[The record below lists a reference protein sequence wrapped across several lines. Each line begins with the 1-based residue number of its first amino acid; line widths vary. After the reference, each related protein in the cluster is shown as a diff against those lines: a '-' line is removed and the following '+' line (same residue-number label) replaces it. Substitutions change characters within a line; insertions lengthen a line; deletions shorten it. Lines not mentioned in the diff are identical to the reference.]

1 MNGEA
6 KAMAEKKINGFDEWE
21 VKSDLDT
28 LIRAK
33 EIMDDSKK
41 VKAIQQLMTDK
52 KEATDEV
59 ARELKVS
66 KKLKKVLG

>member
-1 MNGEA
+1 MNGETE
-6 KAMAEKKINGFDEWE
+6 KMTEKKINGFDKWE
-21 VKSDLDT
+21 VDSDLNT

-33 EIMDDSKK
+33 EIMDDAKK

-52 KEATDEV
+52 KEATDRV
-59 ARELKVS
+59 ARELKIS